1 MNAKIWKDLLILILI
16 GAGLFAA
23 GYIIIKRL
31 DVGSLD
37 LNTTLSIENEEKLG
51 ELFKDLITKQYHTS
65 QDNGADTALQLVAGR
80 LLQALDSTKYVYHFS
95 IIKSEEINAFTIP
108 GGNIYVF
115 SGLIKFCKTPEE
127 LAAVLS
133 HEIGHAEKR
142 HVVQKLAKE
151 LSMATVVAILSGGD
165 PSIVTKI
172 LQEIIGNSF
181 GREQEEEADDFAID
195 LMETAHVDPINL
207 ALFFKRL
214 NDQDLGYN
222 KNLELIMTHPHNDK
236 RIDKARRHRKKI
248 GFESKPFDLDWGKV
262 QKSID

>member
-1 MNAKIWKDLLILILI
+1 MNAKIWKDLLILIII
-16 GAGLFAA
+16 GAGLFTA
-23 GYIIIKRL
+23 GYVMIRRL
-31 DVGSLD
+31 DVGRLD

-65 QDNGADTALQLVAGR
+65 QDNAADTALQAVTGR
-80 LLQALDSTKYVYHFS
+80 LLQALDSTKYIYHFS

-151 LSMATVVAILSGGD
+151 LSMATVVTILSGGD

-181 GREQEEEADDFAID
+181 GREQEEEADDFAIN
-195 LMETAHVDPINL
+195 LMEKAHVDPINL
-207 ALFFKRL
+207 AVFFKRL

-236 RIDKARRHRKKI
+236 RIDKARRHKKKI
-248 GFESKPFDLDWGKV
+248 GFESKPFELDWSKV
-262 QKSID
+262 QKSVD